1 MSTVRRIAVIS
12 AHTSPLAKLGWHE
25 TGGMNVYVRELS
37 REMGARGYLIDIFT
51 RRADAASPDVVHS
64 SENVRVI
71 HLRVGPEGSAGKSD
85 LHRHLGDLER
95 ELVSFQ
101 QAEEIEYDLIH
112 SHYWLSGWVGLSL
125 RERWHVPL
133 VAMFHTLGEAK
144 KRVPVAEHEPPCRI
158 EGERQVAQRAD
169 RIICASDHER
179 RLLEDVYGADPRRI
193 SVVACGV
200 DLGLFK
206 PIDKE
211 AARDAL
217 GLNGKKMVLFVG
229 RIEPLKGVDILLA
242 AAAQMR
248 GESDFQI
255 FVVGGDG
262 TATDEMRRLRGL
274 ASDLGIIRRVSFL
287 GPVDHDRL
295 PLFYNAADICVVPS
309 YYESFG
315 LVALEAMA
323 CGTPVVASRVGGLTV
338 TVRDGETGYLI
349 PWHYPQP
356 FAERMALLLGDE
368 ELRRSFGRTAREAVK
383 GFGWS
388 SIADA
393 LESLYRELLG
403 KSEAK
408 VASRLCC

>member
-12 AHTSPLAKLGWHE
+12 AHASPLARLGWHE

-37 REMGARGYLIDIFT
+37 REMGARGYHIDIFT
-51 RRADAASPDVVHS
+51 RRADTSSPDIVHS

-71 HLRVGPEGSAGKSD
+71 HLQVGPEGSTGKHD
-85 LHRHLGDLER
+85 LHRHLGEIER
-95 ELVSFQ
+95 ELLSFQ
-101 QAEEIEYDLIH
+101 QAEGIEYDLIH

-133 VAMFHTLGEAK
+133 EAMFHTLGEAK
-144 KRVPVAEHEPPCRI
+144 RRVPVAEREPLCRI
-158 EGERQVAQRAD
+158 EGERLVAQRAD
-169 RIICASDHER
+169 RLVCASDHER
-179 RLLEDVYGADPRRI
+179 RLLEDAYGADPRRI

-206 PIDKE
+206 PIDRK

-217 GLNGKKMVLFVG
+217 RLNGKKMVLFVG
-229 RIEPLKGVDILLA
+229 RIEPLKGVEVLLA
-242 AAAQMR
+242 AAAQLG
-248 GESDFQI
+248 GESDFELFI
-255 FVVGGDG
+255 VGGDG
-262 TATDEMRRLRGL
+262 TASAEMRRLQGL
-274 ASDLGIIRRVSFL
+274 ASELGLIDRVSFL
-287 GPVDHDRL
+287 GPVDHDKL

-349 PWHYPQP
+349 PWHYPRP
-356 FAERMALLLGDE
+356 FAERMALLLGDD

-383 GFGWS
+383 SFGWS

-393 LESLYRELLG
+393 VEPLYRELLAE
-403 KSEAK
+403 SAPK
-408 VASRLCC
+408 VASAL